1 MASSGKEGGLN
12 QFRPVRR
19 RTVRLTQ
26 EELVTKS
33 LLDTGED
40 IPLVL
45 QPNAEDLNLAVWA
58 GDNRELIQTELVKY
72 GAILLRGFNV
82 KSREEFLRFVKAAS
96 GDPLEYS
103 ERSSPRSHVGGNIYT
118 STDYPP
124 DRSIF
129 PHNEQSYNLTFP
141 LKIIFFCLTPA
152 QQGGETP
159 IVSCRK
165 VLQRISPEIR
175 ERFSEKKYMYVR
187 NFGDS
192 FGLSWQTAF
201 QTTSET
207 AVERYCRE
215 NDIHFEWKAGNRLK
229 TWQVREPMVEHPLT
243 GELVWFNHLVF
254 FNVSTLEPDV
264 REALLERFSE
274 EDLPNNT
281 YYGDGSPIE
290 PSVLEELIKAYRQE
304 MICFPWQA
312 GDVLMLDNLL
322 TSHARKPYAGP
333 RKVLVA
339 MAEPIDRRAS

>member
-1 MASSGKEGGLN
+1 MN
-12 QFRPVRR
+12 PFRPVRR
-19 RTVRLTQ
+19 RPVRLTQ
-26 EELVTKS
+26 EELVASS
-33 LLDTGED
+33 LLDTGEE

-45 QPNAEDLNLAVWA
+45 KPNREDLNLAAWA
-58 GDNRELIQTELVKY
+58 SDNREIIQTELVKY
-72 GAILLRGFNV
+72 GALLFRGFSV
-82 KSREEFLRFVKAAS
+82 KSSEGFWEVVKAVS
-96 GDPLEYS
+96 GDPLAYG

-124 DRSIF
+124 EQPIF

-141 LKIIFFCLTPA
+141 LKITFFCLTPA

-165 VLQRISPEIR
+165 VFQRISPEVR
-175 ERFSEKKYMYVR
+175 ERFREKKYMYVR
-187 NFGDS
+187 NFGDR

-201 QTTSET
+201 QTASRD

-215 NDIHFEWKAGNRLK
+215 NDIHFEWKADNRLK
-229 TWQVREPMVEHPLT
+229 TWQVREPVVKHPVT

-254 FNVSTLEPDV
+254 FNVFTLEPNV

-274 EDLPNNT
+274 EDLPNHT

-290 PSVLEELIKAYRQE
+290 PSVLAELIDAYRQE
-304 MICFPWQA
+304 MVCFPWQA

-322 TSHARKPYAGP
+322 TSHSRKPYAGQ

-339 MAEPIDRRAS
+339 MTEPFDRRAS